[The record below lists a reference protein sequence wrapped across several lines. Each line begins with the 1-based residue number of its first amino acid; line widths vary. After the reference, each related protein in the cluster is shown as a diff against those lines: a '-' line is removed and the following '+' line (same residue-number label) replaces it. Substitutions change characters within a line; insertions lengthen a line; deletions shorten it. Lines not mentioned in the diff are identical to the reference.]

1 MEGILGVVV
10 GILQFL
16 VDIISR
22 PFNEFVGFFGAREL
36 EFSVARLFG
45 LE

>member
-1 MEGILGVVV
+1 MEGILGIVV
-10 GILQFL
+10 GILQF
-16 VDIISR
+16 VINIVSG
-22 PFNEFVGFFGAREL
+22 PFNAVVGFFGAREL

>member
-1 MEGILGVVV
+1 MEGILGILV
-10 GILQFL
+10 GILQF
-16 VDIISR
+16 VIDVISG
-22 PFNEFVGFFGAREL
+22 PFNAIVGPLGAREL